1 LPAQVV
7 VTFAAHFFVPVDDT
21 HPRPHGI
28 SLARQ

>member
-7 VTFAAHFFVPVDDT
+7 VTFSVHFFVLLDDM

-28 SLARQ
+28 SFARQ